1 VFASVNTAPAYSYDA
16 YGVALQGTAPLANLN
31 YAGMFL
37 NSDSGLYLTQY
48 RAYDPIVGRWLSR
61 DPLTEVGDVNLY
73 RYVGDAPTVYRD
85 PSGLWQVTVSGGD
98 GIGGIVTIGYNS
110 GQWSFGAWGGVG
122 AGLSA
127 RYDPENKPC
136 QPSGFVPSARINAN
150 WQAGSFGG
158 GGVNGTFTSPNTGSV
173 TGSIS
178 YGKGLAG
185 SITAN
190 PQYPAANVSAS
201 ALTLGAGTSAA
212 GGIGGTYTRPSSQC
226 GC

>member
-136 QPSGFVPSARINAN
+136 QPTGFVPSARINAN

-158 GGVNGTFTSPNTGSV
+158 GGKMELLPHLTPEALRDLSHTEKVS
-173 TGSIS
+173 
-178 YGKGLAG
+178 
-185 SITAN
+185 
-190 PQYPAANVSAS
+190 PAALRRILSIRQ
-201 ALTLGAGTSAA
+201 LTF
-212 GGIGGTYTRPSSQC
+212 QHQH
-226 GC
+226 